1 MHEMNRGSSWRVVTF
16 LYVAL
21 YGVFLMLQWPAVAAA
36 APIQGIS
43 PRTQFFEGTAF
54 RSFFRLIH
62 KSRGDDD
69 LDILQVPVIL
79 SYAFRTDTTVTVVFP
94 YVRKKLEMG
103 GTAFKAGGLGDIRLL
118 GKYRFYR
125 KDSPRGRTQAA
136 ALFGLKLPSGSD
148 SETDGGM
155 RLPAPLQPGS
165 GSLDLILGLALGKS
179 TAFYNLEGGVTYKVN
194 SEANDFRFGNTVNYD
209 LSLQYKTYP
218 GWPIRDAQM
227 NLTLELNGVY
237 AAKNETDG
245 VTLANSGGNTLFL
258 SPGVQYILTGNFLLE
273 ASGQLPILQDL
284 NGSQLETDYA
294 VLFGFRYL
302 F

>member
-1 MHEMNRGSSWRVVTF
+1 MQAMNRGSSRRVITC
-16 LYVAL
+16 L
-21 YGVFLMLQWPAVAAA
+21 YGALCGVLLMVPWPTGVAA

-62 KSRGDDD
+62 RSRGDDD
-69 LDILQVPVIL
+69 LDMLQVPVIL
-79 SYAFRTDTTVTVVFP
+79 SYALITDATVTAVFP

-103 GTAFKAGGLGDIRLL
+103 GTELEASGLGDIRLL

-125 KDSPRGRTQAA
+125 KDAPRGRTQAA
-136 ALFGLKLPSGSD
+136 AIFGLKLPSGSD
-148 SETDGGM
+148 NETDGGM
-155 RLPAPLQPGS
+155 RLPPPLQPGS
-165 GSLDLILGLALGKS
+165 GSLDVILGAAVGKS

-209 LSLQYKTYP
+209 LSFQYKLYP
-218 GWPIRDAQM
+218 GWPTRDAQM
-227 NLTLELNGVY
+227 NLTLELNGTY
-237 AAKNETDG
+237 AAKSETNG
-245 VTLANSGGNTLFL
+245 VTLANSGGNTLLL
-258 SPGVQYILTGNFLLE
+258 SPGVQYILTGNLLLE
-273 ASGQLPILQDL
+273 TSVQVPIVQDL

-294 VLFGFRYL
+294 VLFGFRFL